1 VKQTAKQ
8 KDGDRKEEV
17 HKTKDK
23 SKHKTK
29 IEEEAENQEVKK
41 SKNKKKEENR
51 EVKKSK
57 NKKKEEN
64 EENEENE
71 EKKDKQGRFV
81 ELGAQWIHGRG
92 ENPLWLFCIKN
103 SLRILQVGVSKH
115 VHTLH

>member
-1 VKQTAKQ
+1 MKQTAKQ

-23 SKHKTK
+23 SKQKAK

-41 SKNKKKEENR
+41 SKNKKK
-51 EVKKSK
+51 
-57 NKKKEEN
+57 
-64 EENEENE
+64 EENE

-92 ENPLWLFCIKN
+92 ENPLWLFCIQN
-103 SLRILQVGVSKH
+103 SLRILQVGVPKH